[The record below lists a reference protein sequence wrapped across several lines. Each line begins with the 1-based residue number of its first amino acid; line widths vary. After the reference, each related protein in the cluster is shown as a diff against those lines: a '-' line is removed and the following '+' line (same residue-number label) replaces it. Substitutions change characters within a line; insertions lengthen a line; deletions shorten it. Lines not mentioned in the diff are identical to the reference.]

1 MRRMLRAALAA
12 LMCLCLCA
20 PALADARLVPE
31 MAGVYLASEPLEIDL
46 SVDVQAHM
54 PFDDTRTE
62 QLNAMLRHVSLSM
75 QYQSLGGETWSRLAV
90 LMDGDEVMA
99 VHQRQTDTVEQVRFS
114 FLPGTSYEWP
124 AGSGCSLLSL
134 LGGGEDETLPVS
146 LDGGEE
152 SWLEDGRTLLDAL
165 TDAMPDNVR
174 TSNISTTINGMGKAV
189 KKQILTIPSSDTEGL
204 GELLAGYVPEGRLKA
219 LLERLIFSGKQTVT
233 LWRNAEGGILRANYA
248 GNAGVSQEDLRE
260 VSLVWRMRRDDAQ
273 VLDDLTL
280 RTPRVKGSGRNN
292 VVLTRTLKEED
303 GQSTLEVSLRY
314 EVLDGGVKTVLTGA
328 ADLTRTSGEDGA
340 RLAGEVSLQTQT
352 GEESA
357 DKLVLTPD
365 VVLTP
370 GTEAPLAQGTVGV
383 ARYTGSSLKEQAD
396 VSVTVRLN
404 DWMVWELQPN
414 VIQVNE
420 GNIDSIRRRIQQES
434 TVALVRR
441 LVLLP
446 QEDTAFLSAGLEPDV
461 WQQIV
466 DAAQSALQE
475 EVIP

>member
-1 MRRMLRAALAA
+1 MRRILRAALAG

-31 MAGVYLASEPLEIDL
+31 MAGVYLDSEPLEMDL

-62 QLNAMLRHVSLSM
+62 QLNAMLSHVSLRM

-90 LMDGDEVMA
+90 LTDGDEVMA
-99 VHQRQTDTVEQVRFS
+99 LHLRQTDAVEQARFS
-114 FLPGTSYEWP
+114 FLPGVSYEWP
-124 AGSGCSLLSL
+124 AGSGFSLLGL
-134 LGGGEDETLPVS
+134 LGGGEETLPVS
-146 LDGGEE
+146 LDGTEE

-165 TDAMPDNVR
+165 PDIMPDNVR
-174 TSNISTTINGMGKAV
+174 TSSISTTINSMGKAV
-189 KKQILTIPSSDTEGL
+189 KKQILTIPSSETEGL
-204 GELLAGYVPEGRLKA
+204 GALLAGYVPEGKLKS
-219 LLERLIFSGKQTVT
+219 LLERMIFSGRQTVT
-233 LWRNAEGGILRANYA
+233 LWRNADGGILRADYA

-260 VSLVWRMRRDDAQ
+260 VSLVWRMRRDDGQ
-273 VLDDLTL
+273 VLDNLTL

-292 VVLTRTLKEED
+292 VVLTRTLTEED
-303 GQSTLEVSLRY
+303 GQSALELSLRY
-314 EVLDGGVKTVLTGA
+314 EVLAGGVKTVRTCA
-328 ADLTRTSGEDGA
+328 ADLTRMAEEDGA
-340 RLAGEVSLQTQT
+340 HLTGEVSLQTQT

-357 DKLVLTPD
+357 DKLALTPD
-365 VVLTP
+365 VVFTP
-370 GTEAPLAQGTVGV
+370 GTDAPVAQGKVGV

-420 GNIDSIRRRIQQES
+420 SNIDSIRKRILQES

-446 QEDTAFLSAGLEPDV
+446 QEGTAFLSAGLEPDV

>member
-1 MRRMLRAALAA
+1 MRRILRAALAG

-62 QLNAMLRHVSLSM
+62 QLNAMLSHVSLGM
-75 QYQSLGGETWSRLAV
+75 QCQSLGGETWSRLAV
-90 LMDGDEVMA
+90 LTDGDEVMA
-99 VHQRQTDTVEQVRFS
+99 VHQRQTDAVEQLRFS
-114 FLPGTSYEWP
+114 FLPGVSYEWP
-124 AGSGCSLLSL
+124 AGSGFSLLGL
-134 LGGGEDETLPVS
+134 LGGGEEKTLSVS
-146 LDGGEE
+146 LDGTEE
-152 SWLEDGRTLLDAL
+152 SWLVDGRTLLDAL
-165 TDAMPDNVR
+165 PDIMPDNVR
-174 TSNISTTINGMGKAV
+174 TSSISTTINGMGKAV
-189 KKQILTIPSSDTEGL
+189 KKQILTIPSSGTEGL
-204 GELLAGYVPEGRLKA
+204 GALLAGYVPEGKLRS
-219 LLERLIFSGKQTVT
+219 LLESLIFSGRQTVT
-233 LWRNAEGGILRANYA
+233 LWRNADGGILRADYA
-248 GNAGVSQEDLRE
+248 GNAGVSQQDLRE
-260 VSLVWRMRRDDAQ
+260 VSLVWRMRRDDGQ
-273 VLDDLTL
+273 VLDNLTL

-292 VVLTRTLKEED
+292 VVLTRTLTEGD
-303 GQSTLEVSLRY
+303 GESALELSLRY
-314 EVLDGGVKTVLTGA
+314 EVLAGGVKTVRTCA
-328 ADLTRTSGEDGA
+328 ADLTRTAEEDGA
-340 RLAGEVSLQTQT
+340 HLTGEVSLQTQT
-352 GEESA
+352 GDESA

-370 GTEAPLAQGTVGV
+370 GTEAPVAQGTVGV
-383 ARYTGSSLKEQAD
+383 AQYTGSSLKEQAN

-420 GNIDSIRRRIQQES
+420 GNMDSIRKRILQES

-446 QEDTAFLSAGLEPDV
+446 QEDTAFLSAGLEPDA